1 MTFSFYGCL
10 DQAWLD
16 DKMTTYDLCR
26 YEIMDE
32 LENYGFE
39 AKQLFESPNP
49 IILAMLNV
57 VINELIDKL
66 KNNYDFTDKLL
77 DNIRE
82 LLQETVF
89 VNSIDSHIDADYVF
103 KNLVDDIKQELE
115 DLDNLEQLEAVENLF
130 NEYDF

>member
-39 AKQLFESPNP
+39 AKQLIESPNP
-49 IILAMLNV
+49 IILAMLNL
-57 VINELIDKL
+57 VINELTNKL
-66 KNNYDFTDKLL
+66 KSKYFFTDRLL

-82 LLQETVF
+82 QLQETVF
-89 VNSIDSHIDADYVF
+89 VNCIDSHLDADYVF
-103 KNLVDDIKQELE
+103 KNLTDDIKLELE
-115 DLDNLEQLEAVENLF
+115 DLDNLELLKDVESLF